1 MEVKRT
7 FFLTLMSQKRKPKP
21 MRYLDSPC
29 GPLIFPSSGGVGL
42 RPLQFC
48 KNTRGLFIFPGGSV
62 SKESA
67 CNMGDLGCIPG
78 LGRSPGRG
86 HGSPLQYSC
95 LDNPMNRG
103 GWQAT
108 GHGCEKV
115 GHDEQLSTAEHST
128 LR

>member
-1 MEVKRT
+1 MGETWVPS
-7 FFLTLMSQKRKPKP
+7 LGWEDLLEEDMAA
-21 MRYLDSPC
+21 
-29 GPLIFPSSGGVGL
+29 PSS
-42 RPLQFC
+42 
-48 KNTRGLFIFPGGSV
+48 
-62 SKESA
+62 
-67 CNMGDLGCIPG
+67 
-78 LGRSPGRG
+78 
-86 HGSPLQYSC
+86 